1 MLENCNETM
10 NEFATIVSK
19 ANNKGEVMVL
29 MDSNDLKKKKDYAV
43 SEYMTMIQTE
53 FFMFMM

>member
-29 MDSNDLKKKKDYAV
+29 MDANDLKKKKDYVV
-43 SEYMTMIQTE
+43 SEYV
-53 FFMFMM
+53 